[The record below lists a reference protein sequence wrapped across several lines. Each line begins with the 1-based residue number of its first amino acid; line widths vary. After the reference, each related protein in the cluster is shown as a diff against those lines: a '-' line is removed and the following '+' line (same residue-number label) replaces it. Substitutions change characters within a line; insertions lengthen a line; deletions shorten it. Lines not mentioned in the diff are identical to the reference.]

1 MKKQGFVLDNINE
14 DLLHTADKYI
24 KKVIIN
30 TRNTYLR
37 KKLKLKNSGIIFLSV
52 ETLDEIPSEENNFI
66 DKYCCYIKECDVSIP
81 VENPQLAEALLSLT
95 EKQRSVLLRHVVLKI
110 PISKIALS
118 MGISQRM
125 AELHKQRALKNI
137 KERMNIK

>member
-52 ETLDEIPSEENNFI
+52 ETLDEIPSEEN
-66 DKYCCYIKECDVSIP
+66 
-81 VENPQLAEALLSLT
+81 L
-95 EKQRSVLLRHVVLKI
+95 
-110 PISKIALS
+110 
-118 MGISQRM
+118 
-125 AELHKQRALKNI
+125 
-137 KERMNIK
+137 